1 MRSVSIRL
9 ADLAKATIPV
19 GFAGENLHTQVRID
33 CLKIFEEY
41 PDALATL
48 TVQPP
53 EGEPYPTIVTRDGDE
68 VVWDVTNSDLI
79 HEGKGELQLSFVE
92 DEIVVKSYV
101 GQYRVLK
108 SILPSGEIP
117 DPIDDWITRAE
128 AALADIPH
136 TINEALEEAK
146 ESGEFDGFSPIA
158 TVTKEDK
165 VTTIS
170 ITDVNGTTT
179 ASIKDPEYTDLI
191 DDTADAGVLDK
202 TWSADNLVTKLNAKE
217 DIPDLVVTFE
227 LVRDGNA
234 LTATADKTITEIG
247 EAFFSGKKIKAI
259 AQLEISQDVPK
270 MQIELP
276 GLYVMSGESP
286 DPQGGTVTM
295 YMAIVT
301 GRFFDDYA
309 IDISIVGAPNNT
321 WIVRQAKQIT
331 SIDGGNFSAEN
342 KKITSL
348 SAPTVSSD
356 AATKGYVDTALSAKE
371 DTPFVVTFDL
381 IIGTDSERFE
391 VVCDKTNAEII
402 SAYESGKTIKAFANI
417 YPDGS
422 ANLSV
427 TSELSTI
434 AIMPVGNDIYMMVI
448 GGRIANFMGSNS
460 YSDIRLMAMS
470 VQPSWGI
477 EYFPIYNEI
486 IDDTAG
492 AGTTTF
498 TWSADKLVSEFD
510 LKAPKANPELTGDGL
525 FTGDVYVN
533 CNNDFTGGTKL
544 ATVEDVPEVA
554 TLQET
559 QAIIDEYETR
569 VGA

>member
-92 DEIVVKSYV
+92 NEVVVKSYV

-202 TWSADNLVTKLNAKE
+202 TWSADKL
-217 DIPDLVVTFE
+217 T
-227 LVRDGNA
+227 
-234 LTATADKTITEIG
+234 
-247 EAFFSGKKIKAI
+247 
-259 AQLEISQDVPK
+259 
-270 MQIELP
+270 
-276 GLYVMSGESP
+276 
-286 DPQGGTVTM
+286 
-295 YMAIVT
+295 
-301 GRFFDDYA
+301 
-309 IDISIVGAPNNT
+309 
-321 WIVRQAKQIT
+321 
-331 SIDGGNFSAEN
+331 
-342 KKITSL
+342 
-348 SAPTVSSD
+348 
-356 AATKGYVDTALSAKE
+356 
-371 DTPFVVTFDL
+371 
-381 IIGTDSERFE
+381 
-391 VVCDKTNAEII
+391 
-402 SAYESGKTIKAFANI
+402 
-417 YPDGS
+417 
-422 ANLSV
+422 
-427 TSELSTI
+427 
-434 AIMPVGNDIYMMVI
+434 
-448 GGRIANFMGSNS
+448 
-460 YSDIRLMAMS
+460 
-470 VQPSWGI
+470 
-477 EYFPIYNEI
+477 
-486 IDDTAG
+486 
-492 AGTTTF
+492 
-498 TWSADKLVSEFD
+498 SEFD
-510 LKAPKANPELTGDGL
+510 LKAPKANPEFTGTFSLGRAEGTTVGFKSIAIGSNVTASGYMAYAEGAGTTASGSNSHTEGVNTKATSNNAHAENDSTTASGMDSHAEGTASVAAGYSSHAENIHNTASGQASHAEGMNNTAKGSESHAEGRNTLASGDMSHVEGDGTIAAGSCSTVFGKFNISDSYDDL
-525 FTGDVYVN
+525 PDWAANTSYAVGDKVKRTIEVTTFTGKELRTYGYVCKTANNDSTFNSDKWTSLNGIMHFVEIVGNGTEDNTRSNAYALDWNGTGRFGGDVYVN
-533 CNNDFTGGTKL
+533 CDNDSTGGTKL
-544 ATVEDVPEVA
+544 ATMEDVPEVA

>member
-92 DEIVVKSYV
+92 DEVVVKSYV

-191 DDTADAGVLDK
+191 DDTADTGVLNK
-202 TWSADNLVTKLNAKE
+202 TWSADNLVTRLNTKE

-227 LVRDGNA
+227 LVQDGNA

-259 AQLEISQDVPK
+259 AQLEIDQDLPK

-276 GLYVMSGESP
+276 GLYVMSNEFP

-321 WIVRQAKQIT
+321 WIVRPARQIT

-356 AATKGYVDTALSAKE
+356 AATKGYIDTALAGKE
-371 DTPFVVTFDL
+371 DSPFIVTFSITYDNEH
-381 IIGTDSERFE
+381 GSYPTT
-391 VVCDKTNAEII
+391 CDKTLVEVWNAYNE
-402 SAYESGKTIKAFANI
+402 GKTIKAIAT
-417 YPDGS
+417 YSDGMATIS
-422 ANLSV
+422 
-427 TSELSTI
+427 TELSSISATSFDVNQYTVAFFGKI
-434 AIMPVGNDIYMMVI
+434 YERQGPHDISIVGVTFMPGWLTGVYI
-448 GGRIANFMGSNS
+448 
-460 YSDIRLMAMS
+460 
-470 VQPSWGI
+470 PSEG
-477 EYFPIYNEI
+477 I
-486 IDDTAG
+486 IDDTTG
-492 AGTTTF
+492 AGITTL
-498 TWSADKLVSEFD
+498 TWSADKLTSEFD
-510 LKAPKANPELTGDGL
+510 LKAPKANPELTGNGL

-544 ATVEDVPEVA
+544 ATMEDVPEVA